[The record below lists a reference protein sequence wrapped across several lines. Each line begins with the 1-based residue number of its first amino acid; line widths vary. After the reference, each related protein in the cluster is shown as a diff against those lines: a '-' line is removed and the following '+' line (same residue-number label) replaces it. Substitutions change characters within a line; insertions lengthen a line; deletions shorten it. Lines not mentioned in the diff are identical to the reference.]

1 MCPESVCYGSI
12 MMPNLHAR
20 KPEDVR
26 SKEELL
32 KLATDF
38 IDQYYTSIKRYT
50 RAVPSILVSQFNW
63 GCESQGRGI
72 YKCECIKNPGIRS
85 SSLSHF

>member
-1 MCPESVCYGSI
+1 MCPESVCHGSI

-38 IDQYYTSIKRYT
+38 IDQYYTSIKR
-50 RAVPSILVSQFNW
+50 
-63 GCESQGRGI
+63 
-72 YKCECIKNPGIRS
+72 
-85 SSLSHF
+85 